1 MQNLVRRDYS
11 KHIHTHTCMY
21 PCIRVRTHTHTHT
34 HRGTSTHEHTDYIQN
49 LIYTQV
55 IDSHKSQF
63 ERELLLKG
71 DKLSDEEHKRLLA
84 KFKQEQEAIERNLE
98 LERQRQNNSLAD
110 KVCVFGGACL

>member
-1 MQNLVRRDYS
+1 MQNLVCRDYS
-11 KHIHTHTCMY
+11 KHIDTHTCAHA
-21 PCIRVRTHTHTHT
+21 CVCAHAHAHTHTHT
-34 HRGTSTHEHTDYIQN
+34 GAPDFIRN

-55 IDSHKSQF
+55 MDSHKSQF

-84 KFKQEQEAIERNLE
+84 KFRQEQEAIERNLE

-110 KVCVFGGACL
+110 KVCVFGGASL

>member
-1 MQNLVRRDYS
+1 MHV
-11 KHIHTHTCMY
+11 HMHACVGT
-21 PCIRVRTHTHTHT
+21 RTHTHTHT
-34 HRGTSTHEHTDYIQN
+34 GAPDFIQN

-55 IDSHKSQF
+55 MDSHKSQF

-110 KVCVFGGACL
+110 KVCVFGGVCL

>member
-11 KHIHTHTCMY
+11 KHIDTHACAHACVCSH
-21 PCIRVRTHTHTHT
+21 PHAHTHTHT
-34 HRGTSTHEHTDYIQN
+34 GAPDFIQN

-55 IDSHKSQF
+55 MDSHKSQL